1 MRMLGIRGY
10 QVSVVSRSC
19 LHNRSCRCPK
29 HAVRHRSLD
38 LLSVANDLEAVL
50 ASLQLQVHVLLRSA
64 RTVVLDRS
72 DVENSLQAVRANV
85 VEAMSLVDHLEGL
98 ALPPTWSAQTLDDRL
113 N

>member
-1 MRMLGIRGY
+1 
-10 QVSVVSRSC
+10 
-19 LHNRSCRCPK
+19 
-29 HAVRHRSLD
+29 VRHRSLD